1 MYKVKLDGRYLYHP
15 WDAGLSITA
24 GKLTQELNKNGIFD
38 FSIPFTHPL
47 AGSILRRKSVVEVIR
62 FGRTGTEELI
72 YRGCCMN
79 DTGNAGFEL
88 EVETDGDLVFLQD
101 SVIRPYGLSHDV
113 KRTPSEQFAW
123 LVGQHNTQVDAFKC
137 FTVGITNVA
146 GVSEERRETGY
157 STTREAVDKLM
168 EAYGGFIRARTSG
181 GVRYIDYLSSIGDAS
196 GQEVRQGKNIIDV
209 TKYVKT
215 DGRATRSI
223 PTGSETNDEP
233 PLTIKSENN
242 GEDYIQDDWA
252 VQEFGAITK
261 VVEFPDISDPAELL
275 KSAREYLEGT
285 KGAELTVELSTV
297 DLADAGL
304 DIECIRVGDIVP
316 CIAPAYGLSVQ
327 MQVSKRV
334 TDILHPDKSR
344 ITLGASLQ
352 TLTQKQLNG
361 EAGLFP
367 MVRRAV
373 SMAGEAASSASQAA
387 GVVQGFQEQIDTK
400 ADKNELAGL
409 KKVAYTG
416 NYLDLDNKPAIPEAV
431 RVKGEAESSYRTGDV
446 DITKENIGLG
456 DVPGRLESLEERV
469 ARLELAGVN

>member
-1 MYKVKLDGRYLYHP
+1 MFYG
-15 WDAGLSITA
+15 WDN
-24 GKLTQELNKNGIFD
+24 KCCRRVRRTQGNRIQHHQGGSGQVNG
-38 FSIPFTHPL
+38 
-47 AGSILRRKSVVEVIR
+47 SVWRVHQ
-62 FGRTGTEELI
+62 G
-72 YRGCCMN
+72 
-79 DTGNAGFEL
+79 
-88 EVETDGDLVFLQD
+88 
-101 SVIRPYGLSHDV
+101 
-113 KRTPSEQFAW
+113 
-123 LVGQHNTQVDAFKC
+123 
-137 FTVGITNVA
+137 
-146 GVSEERRETGY
+146 
-157 STTREAVDKLM
+157 
-168 EAYGGFIRARTSG
+168 AYIG

-215 DGRATRSI
+215 DGLATRII

-285 KGAELTVELSTV
+285 KGAELTVELSAV

-373 SMAGEAASSASQAA
+373 SMAGKPPAAPARRQAWCR
-387 GVVQGFQEQIDTK
+387 DSR
-400 ADKNELAGL
+400 N
-409 KKVAYTG
+409 
-416 NYLDLDNKPAIPEAV
+416 
-431 RVKGEAESSYRTGDV
+431 
-446 DITKENIGLG
+446 
-456 DVPGRLESLEERV
+456 RLTQKRIKMNLR
-469 ARLELAGVN
+469 G